1 MTHYYIKQFG
11 AKGTFVNIIS
21 FGGFRRHE
29 GRGMLVGAFEP
40 FAKDTGISTGGLTL
54 YLSTPKADH
63 LRGGKISVNCK
74 INTPD
79 IVSESANDQTR
90 GR

>member
-21 FGGFRRHE
+21 FG
-29 GRGMLVGAFEP
+29 AFVVIP
-40 FAKDTGISTGGLTL
+40 GGSSYATSKLATAKFGEFLDM
-54 YLSTPKADH
+54 
-63 LRGGKISVNCK
+63 NCK
-74 INTPD
+74 INPPD